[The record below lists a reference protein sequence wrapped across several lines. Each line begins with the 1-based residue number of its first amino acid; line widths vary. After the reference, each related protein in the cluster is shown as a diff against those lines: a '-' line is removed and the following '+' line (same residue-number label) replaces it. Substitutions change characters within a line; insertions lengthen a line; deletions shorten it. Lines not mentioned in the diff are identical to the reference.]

1 MLRRD
6 DGQNQASLN
15 DIVIEAA
22 DVADLRLARFV
33 YCDLAGILRGK
44 ASHAAGLGDRLIEG
58 VGLARAQ
65 LAMDVLD
72 RIQPAAGLSP
82 VGEVRLIPDPST
94 FTILPYAPRTAMLLC
109 DLVTLDREPWEFCPR
124 SALQRVLTGA
134 ERRNLSIEAAFETEY
149 SLGQPLA
156 AGDAPFAPL
165 TAAPGY
171 SLRAMQA
178 VAGFTD
184 ALLKALEAQNVP
196 LELIQPETG
205 PGQYEL
211 SVRHAPA
218 MQAAD
223 TWLVVKET
231 VRAVA
236 EATGAF
242 ASFAPVAMLGSPAS
256 GAHIHLSLWDTQTG
270 ENRLFDRRDEHGFSD
285 DGRRF
290 IAGVLAHLP
299 ALVAL
304 TCASVNSYR
313 RLKPGNWAG
322 AWTGWGFDNREMA
335 IRVPSTFWGREQ
347 GTTNIEL
354 RAADNTCNPYLALAG
369 VVAAGL
375 SGLERDDRGSG
386 PIGIDPVDFSVA
398 ERESRGLRPV
408 PASFGEALGALEQD
422 DVIRTALGDPLITA
436 YLAVRRAE
444 VAHYAGQPEAVEIRD
459 HTLRY

>member
-15 DIVIEAA
+15 EIVIEAA
-22 DVADLRLARFV
+22 EVADLRLARFV

-44 ASHAAGLGDRLIEG
+44 ASHAAGLGDRLLEG
-58 VGLARAQ
+58 VGLAQAQ
-65 LAMDVLD
+65 LAMDGLD
-72 RIQPAAGLSP
+72 RIQPAAGLPP
-82 VGEVRLIPDPST
+82 VGEVRLIPDPAT

-109 DLVTLDREPWEFCPR
+109 DLVTLQREAWDICPR
-124 SALQRVLTGA
+124 SALQRVLADA
-134 ERRNLSIEAAFETEY
+134 EGRHLSVEAAFETEY
-149 SLGQPLA
+149 YLGQPP
-156 AGDAPFAPL
+156 AGDGAPFMPM

-184 ALLKALEAQNVP
+184 ALLAALEAQNVS

-223 TWLVVKET
+223 IWLVVKET

-236 EATGAF
+236 EANGAF
-242 ASFAPVAMLGSPAS
+242 ASFAPVPTPGSPAS
-256 GAHIHLSLWDTQTG
+256 GAHIHLSLWDTRSG
-270 ENRLFDRRDEHGFSD
+270 ENRLFDQSDERGFSD

-290 IAGVLAHLP
+290 IAGVIAHLP

-313 RLKPGNWAG
+313 RLNAGSWAG
-322 AWTGWGFDNREMA
+322 GWIGWGFDNREMA
-335 IRVPSTFWGREQ
+335 VRVPSTFWGREQ

-369 VVAAGL
+369 IVAAGL
-375 SGLERDDRGSG
+375 SGLEAGGSVIEPTTVDPADLSTADRETGGPRRLPDSFGDALDALERDD
-386 PIGIDPVDFSVA
+386 V
-398 ERESRGLRPV
+398 LR
-408 PASFGEALGALEQD
+408 A
-422 DVIRTALGDPLITA
+422 ALGDRLIDA

-444 VAHYAGQPEAVEIRD
+444 VAHYADRPEAVEIRD
-459 HTLRY
+459 HALRY